1 MPMLVSIG
9 TGRPGPEGVKELGA
23 GGPSLGL
30 TAMAEQSSV
39 VKLNNVLIVW
49 RLINNT
55 CCKR

>member
-9 TGRPGPEGVKELGA
+9 TGKPGNAGPKELGG

-30 TAMAEQSSV
+30 AAMTEQSSV

-49 RLINNT
+49 GLINKT

>member
-9 TGRPGPEGVKELGA
+9 TKPGKGVKELGG

-30 TAMAEQSSV
+30 AAMAEQ
-39 VKLNNVLIVW
+39 IVW
-49 RLINNT
+49 GLINNT

>member
-9 TGRPGPEGVKELGA
+9 TGKPGKGVKELGG
-23 GGPSLGL
+23 GGPSLDL
-30 TAMAEQSSV
+30 AAMAEQSSV

-49 RLINNT
+49 GLINNT

>member
-9 TGRPGPEGVKELGA
+9 TGTPGKGVKELGG

-30 TAMAEQSSV
+30 AAMAEQSSV

-49 RLINNT
+49 GLINNT